1 MVYVWPFIPMRRYGT
16 NIIISWKRLANSYRE
31 LHIQID
37 KISKNGNVCRFLL
50 PWLNEIIVKFC
61 FGSTCMH
68 KANYH
73 HIVIFDYFAI
83 FYRSFS
89 ICTKLN
95 SCWVWVLWVYYS
107 WYRRRNLKSVFFKKV
122 LGKIERP
129 RNLQKWPPCLC
140 LCGAKHG
147 GSFLQISGSFDFTKY
162 FL

>member
-1 MVYVWPFIPMRRYGT
+1 MANPNPPLTVNVVYVWPFIPMRRYGT

-107 WYRRRNLKSVFFKKV
+107 TVLPKLFLHITNFKK
-122 LGKIERP
+122 IE
-129 RNLQKWPPCLC
+129 
-140 LCGAKHG
+140 
-147 GSFLQISGSFDFTKY
+147 T
-162 FL
+162 